1 MFEKIRAILVKHLRV
16 PPESITETTN
26 IQEDLSADSLDIVEI
41 IMELEETFGISIS
54 DEDAMTLKTVKDLMD
69 YIEKKTK

>member
-16 PPESITETTN
+16 SPESITEQTN

-41 IMELEETFGISIS
+41 IMELEETFDISIS
-54 DEDAMTLKTVKDLMD
+54 DEDAVSLKTVKDLMD
-69 YIEKKTK
+69 YIEKKQK